1 MFLGTPFT
9 LHLPSNAC
17 RLLKTVPFFEIFLSK
32 VLEDGN
38 SFNLDVCGLV

>member
-1 MFLGTPFT
+1 MFLGTAIT

-17 RLLKTVPFFEIFLSK
+17 RLLKTVSFSEICLSK
-32 VLEDGN
+32 VLEDGG